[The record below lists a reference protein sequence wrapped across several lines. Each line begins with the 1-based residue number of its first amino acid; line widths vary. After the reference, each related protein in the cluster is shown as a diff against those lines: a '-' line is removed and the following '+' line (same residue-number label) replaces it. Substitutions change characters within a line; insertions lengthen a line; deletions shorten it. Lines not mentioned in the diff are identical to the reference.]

1 MNVAN
6 IARVT
11 ATGDVTTSDSYLRS
25 VVLTSGAAA
34 AAVLT
39 VRVGGSGGTVVL
51 TLRTGSATL
60 AESVPVDFGSGIWLV
75 SPGSTS
81 AVAAG
86 GVVWSGGVR
95 SVWVADRAGR
105 AVGSGS

>member
-60 AESVPVDFGSGIWLV
+60 AESVPVDFGSGV
-75 SPGSTS
+75 FC
-81 AVAAG
+81 
-86 GVVWSGGVR
+86 
-95 SVWVADRAGR
+95 ADGIHATLS
-105 AVGSGS
+105 GSGAEASFVYVA